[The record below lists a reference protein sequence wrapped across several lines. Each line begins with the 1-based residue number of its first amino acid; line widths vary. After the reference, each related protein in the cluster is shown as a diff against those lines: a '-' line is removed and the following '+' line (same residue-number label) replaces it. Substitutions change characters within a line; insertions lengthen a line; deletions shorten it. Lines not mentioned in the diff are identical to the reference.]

1 MVFMHRH
8 LCRFFFTILTYVRHF
23 DQPLN
28 FPPIEINFNAISERR
43 SKCNVNKHSVW
54 LMLFIE
60 HRFRSIQRWNDRLVS
75 RDRAAVR
82 RYGTRAARG
91 TAHPDTTYIAYTL

>member
-1 MVFMHRH
+1 
-8 LCRFFFTILTYVRHF
+8 
-23 DQPLN
+23 
-28 FPPIEINFNAISERR
+28 
-43 SKCNVNKHSVW
+43 
-54 LMLFIE
+54 MLFIE